1 MLNVEKWMKEL
12 VPFYREPGKV
22 NSKHTALL
30 IIDMENYF
38 ASPSGQSFLPDT
50 KYIVPNIKK
59 LLCYFRENKLPVIY
73 TAHQHLDPSVDG
85 GMLSEW
91 WGSSIMEDTIQAEIC
106 DELKPAG
113 ERVIKKRR
121 YSAFYQTDLEL
132 LLRGMNIENLIIT
145 GVMTNLCC
153 ETTARD
159 AFMRD
164 FRVFFIADGNCSA
177 TEEMHLAS
185 LKNLAFGFAHVVT
198 AEDMIGFLVGKN
210 IEK

>member
-12 VPFYREPGKV
+12 LPFYRDPGTVECEK
-22 NSKHTALL
+22 TALL

-38 ASPSGQSFLPDT
+38 ASPSGNSFLSDT

-59 LLCYFRENKLPVIY
+59 LLCYFREHKLPVIY
-73 TAHQHLDPSVDG
+73 TAHQHLNPSVDG
-85 GMLSEW
+85 GMLSKW
-91 WGSSIMEDTIQAEIC
+91 WGSSIMEGSLQAEIC

-132 LLRGMNIENLIIT
+132 LLRGMNIENLVIT

-159 AFMRD
+159 AFVRD
-164 FRVFFIADGNCSA
+164 FRVFFMADGNCSA

-185 LKNLAFGFAHVVT
+185 LKNLAFGFAHVL
-198 AEDMIGFLVGKN
+198 AADDMIGLLL
-210 IEK
+210 